1 MTTLNNTLKND
12 RYYNIAEV
20 AEIVGV
26 EPYVLRY
33 WESKFKS
40 YLNIK
45 RQGNRRSYTVDN
57 INNIKKIKS
66 LLYDDGFTIDGA
78 KQLLL
83 KQNKDQQEA
92 KVETKNNHE
101 KLTAEPSGYN
111 NDTKKLYI
119 EVISE
124 LKDILDY
131 LMFS

>member
-1 MTTLNNTLKND
+1 MLKND

-45 RQGNRRSYTVDN
+45 RQGNRRSYTVND

-83 KQNKDQQEA
+83 KQNKDQKEVKA
-92 KVETKNNHE
+92 ENKNNYE
-101 KLTAEPSGYN
+101 KPTAEPSKP
-111 NDTKKLYI
+111 NDDAKKLYI

-124 LKDILDY
+124 LKDILNF